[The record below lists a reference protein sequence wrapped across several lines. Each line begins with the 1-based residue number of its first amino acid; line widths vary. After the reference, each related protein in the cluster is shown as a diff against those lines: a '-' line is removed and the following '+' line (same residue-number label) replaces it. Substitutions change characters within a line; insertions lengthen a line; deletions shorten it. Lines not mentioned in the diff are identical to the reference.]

1 MEKYA
6 ADLFASNSGKA
17 RADFSPA
24 FRSVVRMEVSYHAAG
39 NSLHRQQVNKNA
51 KVNGAFM

>member
-6 ADLFASNSGKA
+6 ADLFTSNSGKA
-17 RADFSPA
+17 RADFSSA
-24 FRSVVRMEVSYHAAG
+24 FRSVVRMEVSYHAG